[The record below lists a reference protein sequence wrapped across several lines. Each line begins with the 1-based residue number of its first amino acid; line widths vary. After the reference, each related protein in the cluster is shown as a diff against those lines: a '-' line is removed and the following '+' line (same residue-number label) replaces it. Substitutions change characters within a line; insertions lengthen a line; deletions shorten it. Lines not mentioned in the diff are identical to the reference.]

1 LQATATTGGALTNVL
16 QVEELAD
23 GGGTLGAEAT
33 RLGVVSDAWQLSG
46 ALLDHDWRER
56 GWDVCTHRAGGG
68 RDDLK
73 IKKKTEKK
81 GTVWKESQEK
91 QKGKD
96 VGREESDVES
106 ASERRRLTEV
116 ENREVAAD
124 DAAADGLALA
134 LAGAAGAVAE
144 GREWGVEGWGGGER
158 ERWTSC
164 CRAWGG
170 DGRGRWWRHPGKLLK
185 SRRRQ

>member
-1 LQATATTGGALTNVL
+1 M
-16 QVEELAD
+16 
-23 GGGTLGAEAT
+23 
-33 RLGVVSDAWQLSG
+33 
-46 ALLDHDWRER
+46 
-56 GWDVCTHRAGGG
+56 
-68 RDDLK
+68 K

-144 GREWGVEGWGGGER
+144 GRE
-158 ERWTSC
+158 
-164 CRAWGG
+164 
-170 DGRGRWWRHPGKLLK
+170 
-185 SRRRQ
+185 